1 MRKILFYG
9 GLITIVI
16 FQLTGCSNK
25 LVNNSKETNLLLK
38 EDNLILEKS
47 NDDIREIAF
56 NWLDDERKQSIID
69 IDNAKVEETTYKED
83 YYVVSNEGSINIK
96 DKVIYKVTFNTLA
109 EVLGPIVIYV
119 DKEEFEVLGT
129 DIRK

>member
-16 FQLTGCSNK
+16 FQLTGCNNK
-25 LVNNSKETNLLLK
+25 LINNSKEINLILK

-47 NDDIREIAF
+47 DDEIKEIAL
-56 NWLDDERKQSIID
+56 NWLDDERKKSIID
-69 IDNAKVEETTYKED
+69 INNSKVEEIKYKED

-119 DKEEFEVLGT
+119 NKEVFEVLGT

>member
-16 FQLTGCSNK
+16 FQLTGCNNK
-25 LVNNSKETNLLLK
+25 LINNSKEINLILK

-47 NDDIREIAF
+47 DDEIKEIAL
-56 NWLDDERKQSIID
+56 NWLDDERKKSIID
-69 IDNAKVEETTYKED
+69 INNSKVEEIKYKED

-129 DIRK
+129 YIRK